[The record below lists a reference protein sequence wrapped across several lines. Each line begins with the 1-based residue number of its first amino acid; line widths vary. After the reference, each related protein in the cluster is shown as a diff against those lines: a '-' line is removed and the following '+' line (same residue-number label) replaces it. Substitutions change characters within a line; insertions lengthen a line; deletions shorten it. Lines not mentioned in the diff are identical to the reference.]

1 MRYSEIYTSLQETTL
16 DEKTKETVPEY
27 GTEAYGTWEIKY
39 RNVKKNGKFDAMG
52 MHKRNPNIP
61 RASSDVSPEEAIADV
76 KKQIDRYVAND
87 ETVLKYAK
95 GQVNFNAEFTREC
108 LEHGPTGV
116 RLSRIGD
123 ESLLTV
129 CSPEYAELGPEVYG
143 PGEGQFTKLFQRK
156 PSTGDDQGGAATLYL
171 AGITTNKIRQL
182 GLQPN
187 GRYSLQYVG
196 KDPEYGHLIYKLIF
210 DSITAGPTDKQRL
223 HTPGLTLAVS

>member
-1 MRYSEIYTSLQETTL
+1 MRFSEIYNLTQL
-16 DEKTKETVPEY
+16 DETELSEKQTVPEY
-27 GTEAYGTWEIKY
+27 GTESYGTWEIKY

-61 RASSDVSPEEAIADV
+61 RAASDTVEDAIADV
-76 KKQIDRYVAND
+76 KKQIDRYIAND
-87 ETVLKYAK
+87 DQVLKYSK
-95 GQVNFNAEFTREC
+95 GQINLNAEFTREC
-108 LEHGPTGV
+108 LEHGPTGI
-116 RLSRIGD
+116 RLSRVGD
-123 ESLLTV
+123 ESILTL

-143 PGEGQFTKLFQRK
+143 SGEGQFTKLFQRK
-156 PSTGDDQGGAATLYL
+156 PGTGDEAGGAATLYL

-196 KDPEYGHLIYKLIF
+196 KDPEYGHLVYKLIF